1 MYRIFLVEDDET
13 IAKLVRRHLE
23 KWDYDVHVVQK
34 FDAVMS
40 EFASFDPQL
49 VLMDIG
55 LPFYNGYHWCTEI
68 RRVSKV
74 PVVFL
79 SSAADN
85 MNIVMAVSMGADD
98 FIAKPFD
105 LDVLTVKIQAIIR
118 RCYDFGANNS
128 VLEHNGAM
136 LNISDATITYDDKRL
151 ELTKNELKIL
161 QTLFDN
167 KERIVS
173 RSLLMEKLWE
183 SDAYVD
189 ENTLSVNVNRLRKK
203 LDSIGLESFIVTKK
217 GLGYRL
223 GWEVMAKIQN
233 KPHLT
238 NFIKQNYIWILMI
251 VTMSC
256 IHLLYMYLIGARKQ
270 DLVYAA
276 VLDAILLLITVLV
289 GFFRYSSKVK
299 ALSNAL
305 KRPVEEQ
312 AQLPEATDDVEI
324 LYHGL
329 LENQSIARS
338 ESESSAAIRQ
348 SQMRDYYSMWVHQIK
363 TPISAMKLL
372 LEAEREELGQL
383 ICDDEQSQCQTADRT
398 GGNIGAAGLNA
409 ALKQQAVLTELSDNM
424 DSLEDELF
432 RIEEYVSMALQYQRV
447 SSTENDFVLEKV
459 SVDGVIRDTIK
470 KYAKIMIRRHIGI
483 NYSGTGQKVYTDG
496 KWLAFMLEQIL
507 SNAIKY
513 TPHGVVTIETAEEKD
528 RFFITIKDTGIGIK
542 AEDLPRVFEKGYTGY
557 NGHADKKATGI
568 GLYLCRQMAD
578 KLGHTIRMESE
589 IGKGTKVWI
598 GFDLDYADVRD

>member
-118 RCYDFGANNS
+118 RCYDFGTNNS

-223 GWEVMAKIQN
+223 GLEVMAKIQN

-238 NFIKQNYIWILMI
+238 NFIKHNYIWILMI

-324 LYHGL
+324 LYHRL

-383 ICDDEQSQCQTADRT
+383 MCDDEQSQCHIGDMT
-398 GGNIGAAGLNA
+398 GGNISAAGLNA

-424 DSLEDELF
+424 DSFEDELF
-432 RIEEYVSMALQYQRV
+432 RIEEYVGMALQYQRV

-483 NYSGTGQKVYTDG
+483 NYSGTGQVVYTDG

-513 TPHGVVTIETAEEKD
+513 TPQGVVTIETAEEKD
-528 RFFITIKDTGIGIK
+528 RFFIIIKDTGIGIK

>member
-1 MYRIFLVEDDET
+1 
-13 IAKLVRRHLE
+13 
-23 KWDYDVHVVQK
+23 
-34 FDAVMS
+34 
-40 EFASFDPQL
+40 
-49 VLMDIG
+49 
-55 LPFYNGYHWCTEI
+55 
-68 RRVSKV
+68 
-74 PVVFL
+74 
-79 SSAADN
+79 
-85 MNIVMAVSMGADD
+85 
-98 FIAKPFD
+98 
-105 LDVLTVKIQAIIR
+105 
-118 RCYDFGANNS
+118 
-128 VLEHNGAM
+128 
-136 LNISDATITYDDKRL
+136 
-151 ELTKNELKIL
+151 
-161 QTLFDN
+161 
-167 KERIVS
+167 
-173 RSLLMEKLWE
+173 
-183 SDAYVD
+183 
-189 ENTLSVNVNRLRKK
+189 
-203 LDSIGLESFIVTKK
+203 
-217 GLGYRL
+217 
-223 GWEVMAKIQN
+223 
-233 KPHLT
+233 
-238 NFIKQNYIWILMI
+238 MI

-276 VLDAILLLITVLV
+276 VLDAILLLITALI

-324 LYHGL
+324 LYHRL

-348 SQMRDYYSMWVHQIK
+348 SRMRDYYSMWVHQIK

-372 LEAEREELGQL
+372 LEAEREELGLL
-383 ICDDEQSQCQTADRT
+383 ICDEE
-398 GGNIGAAGLNA
+398 
-409 ALKQQAVLTELSDNM
+409 QQASLKELSDNVA
-424 DSLEDELF
+424 SFEDELF

-483 NYSGTGQKVYTDG
+483 NYSGTGQEVYTDG

-513 TPHGVVTIETAEEKD
+513 TPQGVVTIETAEEKD

-598 GFDLDYADVRD
+598 GFDLDYADTRD

>member
-1 MYRIFLVEDDET
+1 
-13 IAKLVRRHLE
+13 
-23 KWDYDVHVVQK
+23 
-34 FDAVMS
+34 
-40 EFASFDPQL
+40 
-49 VLMDIG
+49 
-55 LPFYNGYHWCTEI
+55 
-68 RRVSKV
+68 
-74 PVVFL
+74 
-79 SSAADN
+79 
-85 MNIVMAVSMGADD
+85 
-98 FIAKPFD
+98 
-105 LDVLTVKIQAIIR
+105 
-118 RCYDFGANNS
+118 
-128 VLEHNGAM
+128 
-136 LNISDATITYDDKRL
+136 
-151 ELTKNELKIL
+151 
-161 QTLFDN
+161 
-167 KERIVS
+167 
-173 RSLLMEKLWE
+173 
-183 SDAYVD
+183 
-189 ENTLSVNVNRLRKK
+189 
-203 LDSIGLESFIVTKK
+203 
-217 GLGYRL
+217 
-223 GWEVMAKIQN
+223 MAKTQN

-305 KRPVEEQ
+305 KRPVGEQ
-312 AQLPEATDDVEI
+312 AQLPEATGDVEI
-324 LYHGL
+324 LYHRL

-383 ICDDEQSQCQTADRT
+383 ICDDEQSQY
-398 GGNIGAAGLNA
+398 L
-409 ALKQQAVLTELSDNM
+409 LSDNM
-424 DSLEDELF
+424 DSFEDELF

-483 NYSGTGQKVYTDG
+483 NYSGTGQEVYTDG

-513 TPHGVVTIETAEEKD
+513 TPQGFVTIETAEEKD

-598 GFDLDYADVRD
+598 GFDLDYADTRD

>member
-1 MYRIFLVEDDET
+1 
-13 IAKLVRRHLE
+13 
-23 KWDYDVHVVQK
+23 
-34 FDAVMS
+34 
-40 EFASFDPQL
+40 
-49 VLMDIG
+49 
-55 LPFYNGYHWCTEI
+55 
-68 RRVSKV
+68 
-74 PVVFL
+74 
-79 SSAADN
+79 
-85 MNIVMAVSMGADD
+85 
-98 FIAKPFD
+98 
-105 LDVLTVKIQAIIR
+105 
-118 RCYDFGANNS
+118 
-128 VLEHNGAM
+128 
-136 LNISDATITYDDKRL
+136 
-151 ELTKNELKIL
+151 
-161 QTLFDN
+161 
-167 KERIVS
+167 
-173 RSLLMEKLWE
+173 
-183 SDAYVD
+183 
-189 ENTLSVNVNRLRKK
+189 
-203 LDSIGLESFIVTKK
+203 
-217 GLGYRL
+217 
-223 GWEVMAKIQN
+223 
-233 KPHLT
+233 
-238 NFIKQNYIWILMI
+238 MI

-270 DLVYAA
+270 DVVYAA
-276 VLDAILLLITVLV
+276 VLDAMIIIITVLA
-289 GFFRYSSKVK
+289 GFLGYSSKVK

-305 KRPVEEQ
+305 ESPVEEQ
-312 AQLPEATDDVEI
+312 AQLPEAADDVEM
-324 LYHGL
+324 LYHRL

-383 ICDDEQSQCQTADRT
+383 ICDDEQSQC
-398 GGNIGAAGLNA
+398 L
-409 ALKQQAVLTELSDNM
+409 LSDNM
-424 DSLEDELF
+424 DSFEDELF

-470 KYAKIMIRRHIGI
+470 KYAKIMIRRHIGM
-483 NYSGTGQKVYTDG
+483 NYSGTVQEVYTDG
-496 KWLAFMLEQIL
+496 KWLAFILEQLL

-513 TPHGVVTIETAEEKD
+513 TPQGVVTIETAEEKD

-598 GFDLDYADVRD
+598 GFDLDYSDVRD

>member
-1 MYRIFLVEDDET
+1 
-13 IAKLVRRHLE
+13 
-23 KWDYDVHVVQK
+23 
-34 FDAVMS
+34 
-40 EFASFDPQL
+40 
-49 VLMDIG
+49 
-55 LPFYNGYHWCTEI
+55 
-68 RRVSKV
+68 
-74 PVVFL
+74 
-79 SSAADN
+79 
-85 MNIVMAVSMGADD
+85 
-98 FIAKPFD
+98 
-105 LDVLTVKIQAIIR
+105 
-118 RCYDFGANNS
+118 
-128 VLEHNGAM
+128 
-136 LNISDATITYDDKRL
+136 
-151 ELTKNELKIL
+151 
-161 QTLFDN
+161 
-167 KERIVS
+167 
-173 RSLLMEKLWE
+173 
-183 SDAYVD
+183 
-189 ENTLSVNVNRLRKK
+189 
-203 LDSIGLESFIVTKK
+203 
-217 GLGYRL
+217 
-223 GWEVMAKIQN
+223 MAKTQN
-233 KPHLT
+233 KPYLT

-270 DLVYAA
+270 DVVYAA

-324 LYHGL
+324 LYHRL

-372 LEAEREELGQL
+372 LEAEREELGLL
-383 ICDDEQSQCQTADRT
+383 ICDEE
-398 GGNIGAAGLNA
+398 
-409 ALKQQAVLTELSDNM
+409 QQASLKELSDNVA
-424 DSLEDELF
+424 SFEDELF
-432 RIEEYVSMALQYQRV
+432 RIEEYVGMALQYQRV

-483 NYSGTGQKVYTDG
+483 NYSGTGQEVYTDG

-513 TPHGVVTIETAEEKD
+513 TPRGFVTIETAEEKD

-598 GFDLDYADVRD
+598 GFDLDYADTRD

>member
-1 MYRIFLVEDDET
+1 
-13 IAKLVRRHLE
+13 
-23 KWDYDVHVVQK
+23 
-34 FDAVMS
+34 
-40 EFASFDPQL
+40 
-49 VLMDIG
+49 
-55 LPFYNGYHWCTEI
+55 
-68 RRVSKV
+68 
-74 PVVFL
+74 
-79 SSAADN
+79 
-85 MNIVMAVSMGADD
+85 
-98 FIAKPFD
+98 
-105 LDVLTVKIQAIIR
+105 
-118 RCYDFGANNS
+118 
-128 VLEHNGAM
+128 
-136 LNISDATITYDDKRL
+136 
-151 ELTKNELKIL
+151 
-161 QTLFDN
+161 
-167 KERIVS
+167 
-173 RSLLMEKLWE
+173 
-183 SDAYVD
+183 
-189 ENTLSVNVNRLRKK
+189 
-203 LDSIGLESFIVTKK
+203 
-217 GLGYRL
+217 
-223 GWEVMAKIQN
+223 
-233 KPHLT
+233 
-238 NFIKQNYIWILMI
+238 MI

-270 DLVYAA
+270 DVVYAA

-312 AQLPEATDDVEI
+312 AQLPEATDDVEM
-324 LYHGL
+324 LYQRL

-372 LEAEREELGQL
+372 LEVEREELGQL
-383 ICDDEQSQCQTADRT
+383 MCDDEQSQY
-398 GGNIGAAGLNA
+398 L
-409 ALKQQAVLTELSDNM
+409 LSDNM
-424 DSLEDELF
+424 DSFEDELF

-483 NYSGTGQKVYTDG
+483 NYSGTGQVVYTDG

-513 TPHGVVTIETAEEKD
+513 TPQGFVTIETAEEKD

-598 GFDLDYADVRD
+598 GFDLDYADTRD

>member
-1 MYRIFLVEDDET
+1 
-13 IAKLVRRHLE
+13 
-23 KWDYDVHVVQK
+23 
-34 FDAVMS
+34 
-40 EFASFDPQL
+40 
-49 VLMDIG
+49 
-55 LPFYNGYHWCTEI
+55 
-68 RRVSKV
+68 
-74 PVVFL
+74 
-79 SSAADN
+79 
-85 MNIVMAVSMGADD
+85 
-98 FIAKPFD
+98 
-105 LDVLTVKIQAIIR
+105 
-118 RCYDFGANNS
+118 
-128 VLEHNGAM
+128 
-136 LNISDATITYDDKRL
+136 
-151 ELTKNELKIL
+151 
-161 QTLFDN
+161 
-167 KERIVS
+167 
-173 RSLLMEKLWE
+173 
-183 SDAYVD
+183 
-189 ENTLSVNVNRLRKK
+189 
-203 LDSIGLESFIVTKK
+203 
-217 GLGYRL
+217 
-223 GWEVMAKIQN
+223 
-233 KPHLT
+233 
-238 NFIKQNYIWILMI
+238 MI

-324 LYHGL
+324 LYHRL

-372 LEAEREELGQL
+372 LEAEREDLGQL
-383 ICDDEQSQCQTADRT
+383 ICDDEQSQC
-398 GGNIGAAGLNA
+398 L
-409 ALKQQAVLTELSDNM
+409 LSDNM
-424 DSLEDELF
+424 DSFEDELF

-470 KYAKIMIRRHIGI
+470 KYAKIMIRRHIGM
-483 NYSGTGQKVYTDG
+483 NYSGTVQEVYTDG
-496 KWLAFMLEQIL
+496 KWLAFILEQLL

-513 TPHGVVTIETAEEKD
+513 TPQGGVTIETAEEKD
-528 RFFITIKDTGIGIK
+528 RFFVTIKDTGIGIK

>member
-1 MYRIFLVEDDET
+1 
-13 IAKLVRRHLE
+13 
-23 KWDYDVHVVQK
+23 
-34 FDAVMS
+34 
-40 EFASFDPQL
+40 
-49 VLMDIG
+49 
-55 LPFYNGYHWCTEI
+55 
-68 RRVSKV
+68 
-74 PVVFL
+74 
-79 SSAADN
+79 
-85 MNIVMAVSMGADD
+85 
-98 FIAKPFD
+98 
-105 LDVLTVKIQAIIR
+105 
-118 RCYDFGANNS
+118 
-128 VLEHNGAM
+128 
-136 LNISDATITYDDKRL
+136 
-151 ELTKNELKIL
+151 
-161 QTLFDN
+161 
-167 KERIVS
+167 
-173 RSLLMEKLWE
+173 
-183 SDAYVD
+183 
-189 ENTLSVNVNRLRKK
+189 
-203 LDSIGLESFIVTKK
+203 
-217 GLGYRL
+217 
-223 GWEVMAKIQN
+223 MAKIQN

-270 DLVYAA
+270 DVVYAA
-276 VLDAILLLITVLV
+276 VLDAMIIIITVLA
-289 GFFRYSSKVK
+289 GFLGYSSKVK

-305 KRPVEEQ
+305 ERPVEEQ

-324 LYHGL
+324 LYHRL

-383 ICDDEQSQCQTADRT
+383 ICDDEQSQC
-398 GGNIGAAGLNA
+398 L
-409 ALKQQAVLTELSDNM
+409 LSDNM
-424 DSLEDELF
+424 DSFEDELF

-470 KYAKIMIRRHIGI
+470 KYAKIMIRRHIGM
-483 NYSGTGQKVYTDG
+483 NYSGTVQEVYTDG
-496 KWLAFMLEQIL
+496 KWLAFILEQLL

-513 TPHGVVTIETAEEKD
+513 TPQGFVKIETAKKAKL
-528 RFFITIKDTGIGIK
+528 FFITIKDTGIGIK

-578 KLGHTIRMESE
+578 KLGHTIRIESE

-598 GFDLDYADVRD
+598 GFDLDYADTRD

>member
-1 MYRIFLVEDDET
+1 
-13 IAKLVRRHLE
+13 
-23 KWDYDVHVVQK
+23 
-34 FDAVMS
+34 
-40 EFASFDPQL
+40 
-49 VLMDIG
+49 
-55 LPFYNGYHWCTEI
+55 
-68 RRVSKV
+68 
-74 PVVFL
+74 
-79 SSAADN
+79 
-85 MNIVMAVSMGADD
+85 
-98 FIAKPFD
+98 
-105 LDVLTVKIQAIIR
+105 
-118 RCYDFGANNS
+118 
-128 VLEHNGAM
+128 
-136 LNISDATITYDDKRL
+136 
-151 ELTKNELKIL
+151 
-161 QTLFDN
+161 
-167 KERIVS
+167 
-173 RSLLMEKLWE
+173 
-183 SDAYVD
+183 
-189 ENTLSVNVNRLRKK
+189 
-203 LDSIGLESFIVTKK
+203 
-217 GLGYRL
+217 
-223 GWEVMAKIQN
+223 MAKTQN

-270 DLVYAA
+270 DVVYAA

-305 KRPVEEQ
+305 ERPVEEQ
-312 AQLPEATDDVEI
+312 AQLPEATDDVEM
-324 LYHGL
+324 LYHRL
-329 LENQSIARS
+329 LENQSIARN

-372 LEAEREELGQL
+372 LEAEREDLGQL
-383 ICDDEQSQCQTADRT
+383 ICDDEQSQC
-398 GGNIGAAGLNA
+398 L
-409 ALKQQAVLTELSDNM
+409 LSDNM
-424 DSLEDELF
+424 DSFEDELF

-470 KYAKIMIRRHIGI
+470 KYAKIMIRRHIGM
-483 NYSGTGQKVYTDG
+483 NYSGTVQEVYTDG
-496 KWLAFMLEQIL
+496 KWLAFILEQLL

-513 TPHGVVTIETAEEKD
+513 TPQGFVKIETAEEKD

-598 GFDLDYADVRD
+598 GFDLDYADTRD

>member
-1 MYRIFLVEDDET
+1 
-13 IAKLVRRHLE
+13 
-23 KWDYDVHVVQK
+23 
-34 FDAVMS
+34 
-40 EFASFDPQL
+40 
-49 VLMDIG
+49 
-55 LPFYNGYHWCTEI
+55 
-68 RRVSKV
+68 
-74 PVVFL
+74 
-79 SSAADN
+79 
-85 MNIVMAVSMGADD
+85 
-98 FIAKPFD
+98 
-105 LDVLTVKIQAIIR
+105 
-118 RCYDFGANNS
+118 
-128 VLEHNGAM
+128 
-136 LNISDATITYDDKRL
+136 
-151 ELTKNELKIL
+151 
-161 QTLFDN
+161 
-167 KERIVS
+167 
-173 RSLLMEKLWE
+173 
-183 SDAYVD
+183 
-189 ENTLSVNVNRLRKK
+189 
-203 LDSIGLESFIVTKK
+203 
-217 GLGYRL
+217 
-223 GWEVMAKIQN
+223 
-233 KPHLT
+233 
-238 NFIKQNYIWILMI
+238 MI

-270 DLVYAA
+270 DMVYAA

-324 LYHGL
+324 LYHRL

-338 ESESSAAIRQ
+338 ESESSAAVRQ

-383 ICDDEQSQCQTADRT
+383 ICDDEQSQY
-398 GGNIGAAGLNA
+398 L
-409 ALKQQAVLTELSDNM
+409 LSDNM
-424 DSLEDELF
+424 DSFEDELF

-483 NYSGTGQKVYTDG
+483 NYSGTGQAVYTDE

-513 TPHGVVTIETAEEKD
+513 TPQGFVTIETAEEKD
-528 RFFITIKDTGIGIK
+528 WFFITVKDTGIGIK

-589 IGKGTKVWI
+589 LGKGTKVWI
-598 GFDLDYADVRD
+598 GFDLDYADTRD

>member
-1 MYRIFLVEDDET
+1 
-13 IAKLVRRHLE
+13 
-23 KWDYDVHVVQK
+23 
-34 FDAVMS
+34 
-40 EFASFDPQL
+40 
-49 VLMDIG
+49 
-55 LPFYNGYHWCTEI
+55 
-68 RRVSKV
+68 
-74 PVVFL
+74 
-79 SSAADN
+79 
-85 MNIVMAVSMGADD
+85 
-98 FIAKPFD
+98 
-105 LDVLTVKIQAIIR
+105 
-118 RCYDFGANNS
+118 
-128 VLEHNGAM
+128 
-136 LNISDATITYDDKRL
+136 
-151 ELTKNELKIL
+151 
-161 QTLFDN
+161 
-167 KERIVS
+167 
-173 RSLLMEKLWE
+173 
-183 SDAYVD
+183 
-189 ENTLSVNVNRLRKK
+189 
-203 LDSIGLESFIVTKK
+203 
-217 GLGYRL
+217 
-223 GWEVMAKIQN
+223 MAKTQN

-256 IHLLYMYLIGARKQ
+256 IHLLYMYLIGVRKQ
-270 DLVYAA
+270 DVVYAA

-372 LEAEREELGQL
+372 LEVEREELGQL
-383 ICDDEQSQCQTADRT
+383 ICDDEQSQY
-398 GGNIGAAGLNA
+398 L
-409 ALKQQAVLTELSDNM
+409 LSDNM
-424 DSLEDELF
+424 DSFEDELF

-483 NYSGTGQKVYTDG
+483 NYSGTRQEVYTDG

-513 TPHGVVTIETAEEKD
+513 TPQGFVTIETAEEKD

-598 GFDLDYADVRD
+598 GFDLDYADTRD

>member
-1 MYRIFLVEDDET
+1 
-13 IAKLVRRHLE
+13 
-23 KWDYDVHVVQK
+23 
-34 FDAVMS
+34 
-40 EFASFDPQL
+40 
-49 VLMDIG
+49 
-55 LPFYNGYHWCTEI
+55 
-68 RRVSKV
+68 
-74 PVVFL
+74 
-79 SSAADN
+79 
-85 MNIVMAVSMGADD
+85 
-98 FIAKPFD
+98 
-105 LDVLTVKIQAIIR
+105 
-118 RCYDFGANNS
+118 
-128 VLEHNGAM
+128 
-136 LNISDATITYDDKRL
+136 
-151 ELTKNELKIL
+151 
-161 QTLFDN
+161 
-167 KERIVS
+167 
-173 RSLLMEKLWE
+173 
-183 SDAYVD
+183 
-189 ENTLSVNVNRLRKK
+189 
-203 LDSIGLESFIVTKK
+203 
-217 GLGYRL
+217 
-223 GWEVMAKIQN
+223 
-233 KPHLT
+233 
-238 NFIKQNYIWILMI
+238 MI

-270 DLVYAA
+270 DVVYAA

-312 AQLPEATDDVEI
+312 AKLPEATDDVEM
-324 LYHGL
+324 LYHRL

-383 ICDDEQSQCQTADRT
+383 ICDDEQSQY
-398 GGNIGAAGLNA
+398 L
-409 ALKQQAVLTELSDNM
+409 LSDNM
-424 DSLEDELF
+424 DSFEDELF

-447 SSTENDFVLEKV
+447 SNTENDFVLEKV

-483 NYSGTGQKVYTDG
+483 NYSGTGQEVYTDG

-513 TPHGVVTIETAEEKD
+513 TPQGVVTIETAEEKD
-528 RFFITIKDTGIGIK
+528 RFFVTIKDTGIGIK

-598 GFDLDYADVRD
+598 GFDLDYSDVRD

>member
-1 MYRIFLVEDDET
+1 
-13 IAKLVRRHLE
+13 
-23 KWDYDVHVVQK
+23 
-34 FDAVMS
+34 
-40 EFASFDPQL
+40 
-49 VLMDIG
+49 
-55 LPFYNGYHWCTEI
+55 
-68 RRVSKV
+68 
-74 PVVFL
+74 
-79 SSAADN
+79 
-85 MNIVMAVSMGADD
+85 
-98 FIAKPFD
+98 
-105 LDVLTVKIQAIIR
+105 
-118 RCYDFGANNS
+118 
-128 VLEHNGAM
+128 
-136 LNISDATITYDDKRL
+136 
-151 ELTKNELKIL
+151 
-161 QTLFDN
+161 
-167 KERIVS
+167 
-173 RSLLMEKLWE
+173 
-183 SDAYVD
+183 
-189 ENTLSVNVNRLRKK
+189 
-203 LDSIGLESFIVTKK
+203 
-217 GLGYRL
+217 
-223 GWEVMAKIQN
+223 MAKTQN

-270 DLVYAA
+270 DVVYAA
-276 VLDAILLLITVLV
+276 ALDAILLLITVLV

-324 LYHGL
+324 LYQRL

-372 LEAEREELGQL
+372 LEVEREELGQL
-383 ICDDEQSQCQTADRT
+383 ICDDEQSQY
-398 GGNIGAAGLNA
+398 L
-409 ALKQQAVLTELSDNM
+409 LSDNM
-424 DSLEDELF
+424 DSFEDELF

-470 KYAKIMIRRHIGI
+470 KYAKIMIRKHIGI
-483 NYSGTGQKVYTDG
+483 NYSGTGQEVYTDG

-513 TPHGVVTIETAEEKD
+513 TPQGFVTIETAEEKD

-598 GFDLDYADVRD
+598 GFDLDYADTRD

>member
-1 MYRIFLVEDDET
+1 
-13 IAKLVRRHLE
+13 
-23 KWDYDVHVVQK
+23 
-34 FDAVMS
+34 
-40 EFASFDPQL
+40 
-49 VLMDIG
+49 
-55 LPFYNGYHWCTEI
+55 
-68 RRVSKV
+68 
-74 PVVFL
+74 
-79 SSAADN
+79 
-85 MNIVMAVSMGADD
+85 
-98 FIAKPFD
+98 
-105 LDVLTVKIQAIIR
+105 
-118 RCYDFGANNS
+118 
-128 VLEHNGAM
+128 
-136 LNISDATITYDDKRL
+136 
-151 ELTKNELKIL
+151 
-161 QTLFDN
+161 
-167 KERIVS
+167 
-173 RSLLMEKLWE
+173 
-183 SDAYVD
+183 
-189 ENTLSVNVNRLRKK
+189 
-203 LDSIGLESFIVTKK
+203 
-217 GLGYRL
+217 
-223 GWEVMAKIQN
+223 
-233 KPHLT
+233 
-238 NFIKQNYIWILMI
+238 MI
-251 VTMSC
+251 VTMLC

-270 DLVYAA
+270 DVVYAA

-289 GFFRYSSKVK
+289 GFFRYRSKVK

-324 LYHGL
+324 LYHRL

-338 ESESSAAIRQ
+338 ESESSAAVRQ

-383 ICDDEQSQCQTADRT
+383 MCDEEP
-398 GGNIGAAGLNA
+398 
-409 ALKQQAVLTELSDNM
+409 QATLTELSDNL
-424 DSLEDELF
+424 DSFEDELF

-483 NYSGTGQKVYTDG
+483 NYSGTGQEVYTDV

-513 TPHGVVTIETAEEKD
+513 TPQGFVTIETAEEKD

-598 GFDLDYADVRD
+598 GFDLDYADTRD

>member
-1 MYRIFLVEDDET
+1 
-13 IAKLVRRHLE
+13 
-23 KWDYDVHVVQK
+23 
-34 FDAVMS
+34 
-40 EFASFDPQL
+40 
-49 VLMDIG
+49 
-55 LPFYNGYHWCTEI
+55 
-68 RRVSKV
+68 
-74 PVVFL
+74 
-79 SSAADN
+79 
-85 MNIVMAVSMGADD
+85 
-98 FIAKPFD
+98 
-105 LDVLTVKIQAIIR
+105 
-118 RCYDFGANNS
+118 
-128 VLEHNGAM
+128 
-136 LNISDATITYDDKRL
+136 
-151 ELTKNELKIL
+151 
-161 QTLFDN
+161 
-167 KERIVS
+167 
-173 RSLLMEKLWE
+173 
-183 SDAYVD
+183 
-189 ENTLSVNVNRLRKK
+189 
-203 LDSIGLESFIVTKK
+203 
-217 GLGYRL
+217 
-223 GWEVMAKIQN
+223 MAKIQN

-270 DLVYAA
+270 DVVYAA

-305 KRPVEEQ
+305 ERPVEEQ
-312 AQLPEATDDVEI
+312 AQLPEATDDVEM
-324 LYHGL
+324 LYHRL
-329 LENQSIARS
+329 LENQSIARN

-383 ICDDEQSQCQTADRT
+383 MCDDEQSQC
-398 GGNIGAAGLNA
+398 L
-409 ALKQQAVLTELSDNM
+409 LSDNM
-424 DSLEDELF
+424 DSFEDELF

-470 KYAKIMIRRHIGI
+470 KYAKVMIRRHIGM
-483 NYSGTGQKVYTDG
+483 NYSGTVQEVYTDG

-513 TPHGVVTIETAEEKD
+513 TPQGVVTIETAEEKD

-598 GFDLDYADVRD
+598 GVDLDYADTRD

>member
-1 MYRIFLVEDDET
+1 
-13 IAKLVRRHLE
+13 
-23 KWDYDVHVVQK
+23 
-34 FDAVMS
+34 
-40 EFASFDPQL
+40 
-49 VLMDIG
+49 
-55 LPFYNGYHWCTEI
+55 
-68 RRVSKV
+68 
-74 PVVFL
+74 
-79 SSAADN
+79 
-85 MNIVMAVSMGADD
+85 
-98 FIAKPFD
+98 
-105 LDVLTVKIQAIIR
+105 
-118 RCYDFGANNS
+118 
-128 VLEHNGAM
+128 
-136 LNISDATITYDDKRL
+136 
-151 ELTKNELKIL
+151 
-161 QTLFDN
+161 
-167 KERIVS
+167 
-173 RSLLMEKLWE
+173 
-183 SDAYVD
+183 
-189 ENTLSVNVNRLRKK
+189 
-203 LDSIGLESFIVTKK
+203 
-217 GLGYRL
+217 
-223 GWEVMAKIQN
+223 MAKIQN

-305 KRPVEEQ
+305 KRPLEEQ

-324 LYHGL
+324 LYHRL

-383 ICDDEQSQCQTADRT
+383 ICDDEQSPVPYRRYDRWEYRCCR
-398 GGNIGAAGLNA
+398 INA

-424 DSLEDELF
+424 DSFEDELF

-483 NYSGTGQKVYTDG
+483 NYSGTGQEVYTDG

>member
-1 MYRIFLVEDDET
+1 
-13 IAKLVRRHLE
+13 
-23 KWDYDVHVVQK
+23 
-34 FDAVMS
+34 
-40 EFASFDPQL
+40 
-49 VLMDIG
+49 
-55 LPFYNGYHWCTEI
+55 
-68 RRVSKV
+68 
-74 PVVFL
+74 
-79 SSAADN
+79 
-85 MNIVMAVSMGADD
+85 
-98 FIAKPFD
+98 
-105 LDVLTVKIQAIIR
+105 
-118 RCYDFGANNS
+118 
-128 VLEHNGAM
+128 
-136 LNISDATITYDDKRL
+136 
-151 ELTKNELKIL
+151 
-161 QTLFDN
+161 
-167 KERIVS
+167 
-173 RSLLMEKLWE
+173 
-183 SDAYVD
+183 
-189 ENTLSVNVNRLRKK
+189 
-203 LDSIGLESFIVTKK
+203 
-217 GLGYRL
+217 
-223 GWEVMAKIQN
+223 
-233 KPHLT
+233 
-238 NFIKQNYIWILMI
+238 MI

-270 DLVYAA
+270 DVVYAA

-305 KRPVEEQ
+305 ERPVEEQ

-324 LYHGL
+324 LYQRL

-372 LEAEREELGQL
+372 LEAEREELGLL
-383 ICDDEQSQCQTADRT
+383 ICDEE
-398 GGNIGAAGLNA
+398 
-409 ALKQQAVLTELSDNM
+409 QQASLKELSDNVA
-424 DSLEDELF
+424 SFEDELF
-432 RIEEYVSMALQYQRV
+432 RIEEYVGMALQYQRV

-459 SVDGVIRDTIK
+459 NVDGVIRDTIK

-483 NYSGTGQKVYTDG
+483 NYSGTGQEVYTDG

-513 TPHGVVTIETAEEKD
+513 TPQGFVTIETAEEKD

-598 GFDLDYADVRD
+598 GFDMDYADVRD

>member
-1 MYRIFLVEDDET
+1 
-13 IAKLVRRHLE
+13 
-23 KWDYDVHVVQK
+23 
-34 FDAVMS
+34 
-40 EFASFDPQL
+40 
-49 VLMDIG
+49 
-55 LPFYNGYHWCTEI
+55 
-68 RRVSKV
+68 
-74 PVVFL
+74 
-79 SSAADN
+79 
-85 MNIVMAVSMGADD
+85 
-98 FIAKPFD
+98 
-105 LDVLTVKIQAIIR
+105 
-118 RCYDFGANNS
+118 
-128 VLEHNGAM
+128 
-136 LNISDATITYDDKRL
+136 
-151 ELTKNELKIL
+151 
-161 QTLFDN
+161 
-167 KERIVS
+167 
-173 RSLLMEKLWE
+173 
-183 SDAYVD
+183 
-189 ENTLSVNVNRLRKK
+189 
-203 LDSIGLESFIVTKK
+203 
-217 GLGYRL
+217 
-223 GWEVMAKIQN
+223 MAKTQN
-233 KPHLT
+233 QPHLT

-270 DLVYAA
+270 DVMYAA
-276 VLDAILLLITVLV
+276 VLDAMIIIITVLA
-289 GFFRYSSKVK
+289 GFLGYSSKVK

-305 KRPVEEQ
+305 ERPVEEQ
-312 AQLPEATDDVEI
+312 AQLPEAADDVEM
-324 LYHGL
+324 LYHRL

-383 ICDDEQSQCQTADRT
+383 MCDDEQSQC
-398 GGNIGAAGLNA
+398 L
-409 ALKQQAVLTELSDNM
+409 LSDNM
-424 DSLEDELF
+424 NSFEDELF

-470 KYAKIMIRRHIGI
+470 KYAKIMIRRHIGM
-483 NYSGTGQKVYTDG
+483 NYSGTVQEVYTDG
-496 KWLAFMLEQIL
+496 KWLAFILEQLL

-513 TPHGVVTIETAEEKD
+513 TPQGFVKIETDKKAN

-578 KLGHTIRMESE
+578 KLGHTIRVESE

-598 GFDLDYADVRD
+598 GFDLDYADTRD

>member
-40 EFASFDPQL
+40 EFAAFDPQL

-128 VLEHNGAM
+128 VLEHNGVM

-223 GWEVMAKIQN
+223 GGEVMAKTQN

-270 DLVYAA
+270 DVVYAA
-276 VLDAILLLITVLV
+276 VLDAMIIIITVLA
-289 GFFRYSSKVK
+289 GFLGYSSKVK

-305 KRPVEEQ
+305 ERPVEEQ

-324 LYHGL
+324 LYHRL
-329 LENQSIARS
+329 LENQSIARN

-383 ICDDEQSQCQTADRT
+383 ICDDEQSQC
-398 GGNIGAAGLNA
+398 L
-409 ALKQQAVLTELSDNM
+409 LSDNM
-424 DSLEDELF
+424 DSFEDELF

-470 KYAKIMIRRHIGI
+470 KYAKIMIRRHIGM
-483 NYSGTGQKVYTDG
+483 NYSGTVQEVYTDG
-496 KWLAFMLEQIL
+496 KWLAFILEQLL

-513 TPHGVVTIETAEEKD
+513 TPQGFVKIETAKKAN

-578 KLGHTIRMESE
+578 KLGHTIRIESE

-598 GFDLDYADVRD
+598 GFDLDYADTRD

>member
-1 MYRIFLVEDDET
+1 
-13 IAKLVRRHLE
+13 
-23 KWDYDVHVVQK
+23 
-34 FDAVMS
+34 
-40 EFASFDPQL
+40 
-49 VLMDIG
+49 
-55 LPFYNGYHWCTEI
+55 
-68 RRVSKV
+68 
-74 PVVFL
+74 
-79 SSAADN
+79 
-85 MNIVMAVSMGADD
+85 
-98 FIAKPFD
+98 
-105 LDVLTVKIQAIIR
+105 
-118 RCYDFGANNS
+118 
-128 VLEHNGAM
+128 
-136 LNISDATITYDDKRL
+136 
-151 ELTKNELKIL
+151 
-161 QTLFDN
+161 
-167 KERIVS
+167 
-173 RSLLMEKLWE
+173 
-183 SDAYVD
+183 
-189 ENTLSVNVNRLRKK
+189 
-203 LDSIGLESFIVTKK
+203 
-217 GLGYRL
+217 
-223 GWEVMAKIQN
+223 
-233 KPHLT
+233 
-238 NFIKQNYIWILMI
+238 MI

-270 DLVYAA
+270 DVVYAA
-276 VLDAILLLITVLV
+276 VLDAILLLIIVLV

-305 KRPVEEQ
+305 ERPVEEQ
-312 AQLPEATDDVEI
+312 AQLPEATDDVEM
-324 LYHGL
+324 LYHRL

-383 ICDDEQSQCQTADRT
+383 ICDDEQSQY
-398 GGNIGAAGLNA
+398 L
-409 ALKQQAVLTELSDNM
+409 LSDNM
-424 DSLEDELF
+424 DSFEDELF

-483 NYSGTGQKVYTDG
+483 NYSGTGQEVYTDG
-496 KWLAFMLEQIL
+496 KWLAFILEQIL

-513 TPHGVVTIETAEEKD
+513 TPQGFVTIETAEEKD

-598 GFDLDYADVRD
+598 GFDLDYADTRD

>member
-1 MYRIFLVEDDET
+1 
-13 IAKLVRRHLE
+13 
-23 KWDYDVHVVQK
+23 
-34 FDAVMS
+34 
-40 EFASFDPQL
+40 
-49 VLMDIG
+49 
-55 LPFYNGYHWCTEI
+55 
-68 RRVSKV
+68 
-74 PVVFL
+74 
-79 SSAADN
+79 
-85 MNIVMAVSMGADD
+85 
-98 FIAKPFD
+98 
-105 LDVLTVKIQAIIR
+105 
-118 RCYDFGANNS
+118 
-128 VLEHNGAM
+128 
-136 LNISDATITYDDKRL
+136 
-151 ELTKNELKIL
+151 
-161 QTLFDN
+161 
-167 KERIVS
+167 
-173 RSLLMEKLWE
+173 
-183 SDAYVD
+183 
-189 ENTLSVNVNRLRKK
+189 
-203 LDSIGLESFIVTKK
+203 
-217 GLGYRL
+217 
-223 GWEVMAKIQN
+223 
-233 KPHLT
+233 
-238 NFIKQNYIWILMI
+238 MI

-270 DLVYAA
+270 DLMYAA
-276 VLDAILLLITVLV
+276 VLDVILLLITVLV

-324 LYHGL
+324 LYHRL

-383 ICDDEQSQCQTADRT
+383 ICDDEQSQCHIGDMT
-398 GGNIGAAGLNA
+398 GGEYRCCRIKCCFETTGCTYRA
-409 ALKQQAVLTELSDNM
+409 LSDNM
-424 DSLEDELF
+424 DSFEDELF
-432 RIEEYVSMALQYQRV
+432 RIEEYVSIALQYQRV

-483 NYSGTGQKVYTDG
+483 NYSGTGQEVYTDG

-513 TPHGVVTIETAEEKD
+513 TPQGFVTIETAEGKD

-598 GFDLDYADVRD
+598 GFELDYADVRD

>member
-1 MYRIFLVEDDET
+1 
-13 IAKLVRRHLE
+13 
-23 KWDYDVHVVQK
+23 
-34 FDAVMS
+34 
-40 EFASFDPQL
+40 
-49 VLMDIG
+49 
-55 LPFYNGYHWCTEI
+55 
-68 RRVSKV
+68 
-74 PVVFL
+74 
-79 SSAADN
+79 
-85 MNIVMAVSMGADD
+85 
-98 FIAKPFD
+98 
-105 LDVLTVKIQAIIR
+105 
-118 RCYDFGANNS
+118 
-128 VLEHNGAM
+128 
-136 LNISDATITYDDKRL
+136 
-151 ELTKNELKIL
+151 
-161 QTLFDN
+161 
-167 KERIVS
+167 
-173 RSLLMEKLWE
+173 
-183 SDAYVD
+183 
-189 ENTLSVNVNRLRKK
+189 
-203 LDSIGLESFIVTKK
+203 
-217 GLGYRL
+217 
-223 GWEVMAKIQN
+223 
-233 KPHLT
+233 
-238 NFIKQNYIWILMI
+238 
-251 VTMSC
+251 
-256 IHLLYMYLIGARKQ
+256 MYLIGARKQ

-305 KRPVEEQ
+305 NRPVEEQ

-324 LYHGL
+324 LYHRL

-338 ESESSAAIRQ
+338 ESESGAAIRQ

-372 LEAEREELGQL
+372 LEAEREELGQF
-383 ICDDEQSQCQTADRT
+383 ICDDEQSQCHIGDMT

-424 DSLEDELF
+424 DSFEDELF
-432 RIEEYVSMALQYQRV
+432 RLEEYVSMALQYQRV

-483 NYSGTGQKVYTDG
+483 NYSGTGQEVYTDG

-513 TPHGVVTIETAEEKD
+513 TPQG
-528 RFFITIKDTGIGIK
+528 FITIKDTGIGIK

-598 GFDLDYADVRD
+598 GFDLDYADTRD

>member
-1 MYRIFLVEDDET
+1 
-13 IAKLVRRHLE
+13 
-23 KWDYDVHVVQK
+23 
-34 FDAVMS
+34 
-40 EFASFDPQL
+40 
-49 VLMDIG
+49 
-55 LPFYNGYHWCTEI
+55 
-68 RRVSKV
+68 
-74 PVVFL
+74 
-79 SSAADN
+79 
-85 MNIVMAVSMGADD
+85 
-98 FIAKPFD
+98 
-105 LDVLTVKIQAIIR
+105 
-118 RCYDFGANNS
+118 
-128 VLEHNGAM
+128 
-136 LNISDATITYDDKRL
+136 
-151 ELTKNELKIL
+151 
-161 QTLFDN
+161 
-167 KERIVS
+167 
-173 RSLLMEKLWE
+173 
-183 SDAYVD
+183 
-189 ENTLSVNVNRLRKK
+189 
-203 LDSIGLESFIVTKK
+203 
-217 GLGYRL
+217 
-223 GWEVMAKIQN
+223 MAKIQN

-312 AQLPEATDDVEI
+312 AQLPEATDDVEM

-372 LEAEREELGQL
+372 LEAEREELGQF
-383 ICDDEQSQCQTADRT
+383 ICDDEQSQCHIGDMT
-398 GGNIGAAGLNA
+398 GGNIGAA
-409 ALKQQAVLTELSDNM
+409 LKQQAALTELSDNVA
-424 DSLEDELF
+424 SFEDELF

-447 SSTENDFVLEKV
+447 SSTENDSVLEKV

-483 NYSGTGQKVYTDG
+483 NYSGTGQEVYTDV

-513 TPHGVVTIETAEEKD
+513 TPQGFVTIETAEEKD

-598 GFDLDYADVRD
+598 GFDLDYADTRD

>member
-1 MYRIFLVEDDET
+1 
-13 IAKLVRRHLE
+13 
-23 KWDYDVHVVQK
+23 
-34 FDAVMS
+34 
-40 EFASFDPQL
+40 
-49 VLMDIG
+49 
-55 LPFYNGYHWCTEI
+55 
-68 RRVSKV
+68 
-74 PVVFL
+74 
-79 SSAADN
+79 
-85 MNIVMAVSMGADD
+85 
-98 FIAKPFD
+98 
-105 LDVLTVKIQAIIR
+105 
-118 RCYDFGANNS
+118 
-128 VLEHNGAM
+128 
-136 LNISDATITYDDKRL
+136 
-151 ELTKNELKIL
+151 
-161 QTLFDN
+161 
-167 KERIVS
+167 
-173 RSLLMEKLWE
+173 
-183 SDAYVD
+183 
-189 ENTLSVNVNRLRKK
+189 
-203 LDSIGLESFIVTKK
+203 
-217 GLGYRL
+217 
-223 GWEVMAKIQN
+223 
-233 KPHLT
+233 
-238 NFIKQNYIWILMI
+238 MI

-312 AQLPEATDDVEI
+312 AKLPEATDDVEM
-324 LYHGL
+324 LYHRL

-383 ICDDEQSQCQTADRT
+383 ICDDEQSQY
-398 GGNIGAAGLNA
+398 L
-409 ALKQQAVLTELSDNM
+409 LSDNM
-424 DSLEDELF
+424 DSFEDELF

-483 NYSGTGQKVYTDG
+483 NYSGTGQEVYTDG

-513 TPHGVVTIETAEEKD
+513 TPQGVVTIETAEEKD
-528 RFFITIKDTGIGIK
+528 WFFITIKDTGIGIK

-598 GFDLDYADVRD
+598 GFDLDYADTRD

>member
-1 MYRIFLVEDDET
+1 
-13 IAKLVRRHLE
+13 
-23 KWDYDVHVVQK
+23 
-34 FDAVMS
+34 
-40 EFASFDPQL
+40 
-49 VLMDIG
+49 
-55 LPFYNGYHWCTEI
+55 
-68 RRVSKV
+68 
-74 PVVFL
+74 
-79 SSAADN
+79 
-85 MNIVMAVSMGADD
+85 
-98 FIAKPFD
+98 
-105 LDVLTVKIQAIIR
+105 
-118 RCYDFGANNS
+118 
-128 VLEHNGAM
+128 
-136 LNISDATITYDDKRL
+136 
-151 ELTKNELKIL
+151 
-161 QTLFDN
+161 
-167 KERIVS
+167 
-173 RSLLMEKLWE
+173 
-183 SDAYVD
+183 
-189 ENTLSVNVNRLRKK
+189 
-203 LDSIGLESFIVTKK
+203 
-217 GLGYRL
+217 
-223 GWEVMAKIQN
+223 MAKIQN

-270 DLVYAA
+270 DVVYAA
-276 VLDAILLLITVLV
+276 VLDAMIIIITVLA
-289 GFFRYSSKVK
+289 GFLGYSSKVK

-305 KRPVEEQ
+305 ERPVEEQ
-312 AQLPEATDDVEI
+312 AQLPEATDDVEM
-324 LYHGL
+324 LYHRL
-329 LENQSIARS
+329 LENQSIARN

-383 ICDDEQSQCQTADRT
+383 ICDDEQSQC
-398 GGNIGAAGLNA
+398 L
-409 ALKQQAVLTELSDNM
+409 LSDNM
-424 DSLEDELF
+424 DSFEDELF

-470 KYAKIMIRRHIGI
+470 KYAKIMIRRHIGM
-483 NYSGTGQKVYTDG
+483 NYSGTVQEVYTDG

-513 TPHGVVTIETAEEKD
+513 TPQGVVTIETAEEKD

-598 GFDLDYADVRD
+598 GFDLDYADTRD

>member
-1 MYRIFLVEDDET
+1 
-13 IAKLVRRHLE
+13 
-23 KWDYDVHVVQK
+23 
-34 FDAVMS
+34 
-40 EFASFDPQL
+40 
-49 VLMDIG
+49 
-55 LPFYNGYHWCTEI
+55 
-68 RRVSKV
+68 
-74 PVVFL
+74 
-79 SSAADN
+79 
-85 MNIVMAVSMGADD
+85 
-98 FIAKPFD
+98 
-105 LDVLTVKIQAIIR
+105 
-118 RCYDFGANNS
+118 
-128 VLEHNGAM
+128 
-136 LNISDATITYDDKRL
+136 
-151 ELTKNELKIL
+151 
-161 QTLFDN
+161 
-167 KERIVS
+167 
-173 RSLLMEKLWE
+173 
-183 SDAYVD
+183 
-189 ENTLSVNVNRLRKK
+189 
-203 LDSIGLESFIVTKK
+203 
-217 GLGYRL
+217 
-223 GWEVMAKIQN
+223 
-233 KPHLT
+233 
-238 NFIKQNYIWILMI
+238 MI

-312 AQLPEATDDVEI
+312 AQLPEPTDDVEI
-324 LYHGL
+324 LYHRL

-372 LEAEREELGQL
+372 LEADREELGQL
-383 ICDDEQSQCQTADRT
+383 ICDDEQSQC
-398 GGNIGAAGLNA
+398 L
-409 ALKQQAVLTELSDNM
+409 LSDNM
-424 DSLEDELF
+424 DSFEDELF

-483 NYSGTGQKVYTDG
+483 NYSGTGQEVYTDG

-513 TPHGVVTIETAEEKD
+513 TPHGVVTIETAEEKA

-589 IGKGTKVWI
+589 IGKGTEVRI

>member
-1 MYRIFLVEDDET
+1 M
-13 IAKLVRRHLE
+13 
-23 KWDYDVHVVQK
+23 
-34 FDAVMS
+34 
-40 EFASFDPQL
+40 
-49 VLMDIG
+49 
-55 LPFYNGYHWCTEI
+55 
-68 RRVSKV
+68 
-74 PVVFL
+74 
-79 SSAADN
+79 
-85 MNIVMAVSMGADD
+85 
-98 FIAKPFD
+98 
-105 LDVLTVKIQAIIR
+105 II
-118 RCYDFGANNS
+118 
-128 VLEHNGAM
+128 
-136 LNISDATITYDDKRL
+136 
-151 ELTKNELKIL
+151 
-161 QTLFDN
+161 
-167 KERIVS
+167 
-173 RSLLMEKLWE
+173 
-183 SDAYVD
+183 
-189 ENTLSVNVNRLRKK
+189 
-203 LDSIGLESFIVTKK
+203 
-217 GLGYRL
+217 
-223 GWEVMAKIQN
+223 
-233 KPHLT
+233 
-238 NFIKQNYIWILMI
+238 
-251 VTMSC
+251 TMSC

-270 DLVYAA
+270 DVVYAA

-324 LYHGL
+324 LYHRL

-338 ESESSAAIRQ
+338 ESESSAAVRQ
-348 SQMRDYYSMWVHQIK
+348 SRMRDYYSMWVHQIK

-383 ICDDEQSQCQTADRT
+383 MCDEE
-398 GGNIGAAGLNA
+398 
-409 ALKQQAVLTELSDNM
+409 QQASLKELSDNVA
-424 DSLEDELF
+424 SFEDELF

-483 NYSGTGQKVYTDG
+483 NYSGTGQVVYTDG

-513 TPHGVVTIETAEEKD
+513 TPQGVVTIETAEEKD

-598 GFDLDYADVRD
+598 GFDLDYADTRD

>member
-1 MYRIFLVEDDET
+1 
-13 IAKLVRRHLE
+13 
-23 KWDYDVHVVQK
+23 
-34 FDAVMS
+34 
-40 EFASFDPQL
+40 
-49 VLMDIG
+49 
-55 LPFYNGYHWCTEI
+55 
-68 RRVSKV
+68 
-74 PVVFL
+74 
-79 SSAADN
+79 
-85 MNIVMAVSMGADD
+85 
-98 FIAKPFD
+98 
-105 LDVLTVKIQAIIR
+105 
-118 RCYDFGANNS
+118 
-128 VLEHNGAM
+128 
-136 LNISDATITYDDKRL
+136 
-151 ELTKNELKIL
+151 
-161 QTLFDN
+161 
-167 KERIVS
+167 
-173 RSLLMEKLWE
+173 
-183 SDAYVD
+183 
-189 ENTLSVNVNRLRKK
+189 
-203 LDSIGLESFIVTKK
+203 
-217 GLGYRL
+217 
-223 GWEVMAKIQN
+223 MAKTQN

-270 DLVYAA
+270 DVVYAA

-312 AQLPEATDDVEI
+312 AQLPEATDDVEMF
-324 LYHGL
+324 YQRL

-372 LEAEREELGQL
+372 LEVEREELGQL
-383 ICDDEQSQCQTADRT
+383 ICDDEQSQY
-398 GGNIGAAGLNA
+398 L
-409 ALKQQAVLTELSDNM
+409 LSDNM
-424 DSLEDELF
+424 DSFEDELF

-483 NYSGTGQKVYTDG
+483 NYSGTGQEVYTDG

-513 TPHGVVTIETAEEKD
+513 TPQGVVTIETAEEKD
-528 RFFITIKDTGIGIK
+528 WFFITIKDTGIGIK

-598 GFDLDYADVRD
+598 GFDLDYSDVRD

>member
-1 MYRIFLVEDDET
+1 
-13 IAKLVRRHLE
+13 
-23 KWDYDVHVVQK
+23 
-34 FDAVMS
+34 
-40 EFASFDPQL
+40 
-49 VLMDIG
+49 
-55 LPFYNGYHWCTEI
+55 
-68 RRVSKV
+68 
-74 PVVFL
+74 
-79 SSAADN
+79 
-85 MNIVMAVSMGADD
+85 
-98 FIAKPFD
+98 
-105 LDVLTVKIQAIIR
+105 
-118 RCYDFGANNS
+118 
-128 VLEHNGAM
+128 
-136 LNISDATITYDDKRL
+136 
-151 ELTKNELKIL
+151 
-161 QTLFDN
+161 
-167 KERIVS
+167 
-173 RSLLMEKLWE
+173 
-183 SDAYVD
+183 
-189 ENTLSVNVNRLRKK
+189 
-203 LDSIGLESFIVTKK
+203 
-217 GLGYRL
+217 
-223 GWEVMAKIQN
+223 
-233 KPHLT
+233 
-238 NFIKQNYIWILMI
+238 MI

-312 AQLPEATDDVEI
+312 AQLPEAADDVEM
-324 LYHGL
+324 LYHRL

-383 ICDDEQSQCQTADRT
+383 ICDDEQSQC
-398 GGNIGAAGLNA
+398 L
-409 ALKQQAVLTELSDNM
+409 LSDNM
-424 DSLEDELF
+424 DSFEDELF

-470 KYAKIMIRRHIGI
+470 KYAKIMIRRHIGM
-483 NYSGTGQKVYTDG
+483 NYSGTVQEVYTDG
-496 KWLAFMLEQIL
+496 KWLAFILEQLL

-513 TPHGVVTIETAEEKD
+513 TPQGVVTIETAEEKD

-598 GFDLDYADVRD
+598 GFDLDYSDVRD

>member
-1 MYRIFLVEDDET
+1 M
-13 IAKLVRRHLE
+13 
-23 KWDYDVHVVQK
+23 
-34 FDAVMS
+34 
-40 EFASFDPQL
+40 
-49 VLMDIG
+49 
-55 LPFYNGYHWCTEI
+55 
-68 RRVSKV
+68 
-74 PVVFL
+74 
-79 SSAADN
+79 
-85 MNIVMAVSMGADD
+85 
-98 FIAKPFD
+98 
-105 LDVLTVKIQAIIR
+105 II
-118 RCYDFGANNS
+118 
-128 VLEHNGAM
+128 
-136 LNISDATITYDDKRL
+136 
-151 ELTKNELKIL
+151 
-161 QTLFDN
+161 
-167 KERIVS
+167 
-173 RSLLMEKLWE
+173 
-183 SDAYVD
+183 
-189 ENTLSVNVNRLRKK
+189 
-203 LDSIGLESFIVTKK
+203 
-217 GLGYRL
+217 
-223 GWEVMAKIQN
+223 
-233 KPHLT
+233 
-238 NFIKQNYIWILMI
+238 
-251 VTMSC
+251 TMSC

-270 DLVYAA
+270 DVVYAA

-312 AQLPEATDDVEI
+312 AQLSEATDDVEI
-324 LYHGL
+324 LYHRL

-383 ICDDEQSQCQTADRT
+383 ICDDEQSQY
-398 GGNIGAAGLNA
+398 L
-409 ALKQQAVLTELSDNM
+409 LSDNM
-424 DSLEDELF
+424 DSFEDELF

-459 SVDGVIRDTIK
+459 SLDGVIRDTIK

-483 NYSGTGQKVYTDG
+483 NYSGTKKQVYTDE
-496 KWLAFMLEQIL
+496 KWLAFILEQIL

-513 TPHGVVTIETAEEKD
+513 TPQGFVTIETAEEKD

-589 IGKGTKVWI
+589 LGKGTKVWI
-598 GFDLDYADVRD
+598 GFDLDYADTRD

>member
-1 MYRIFLVEDDET
+1 
-13 IAKLVRRHLE
+13 
-23 KWDYDVHVVQK
+23 
-34 FDAVMS
+34 
-40 EFASFDPQL
+40 
-49 VLMDIG
+49 
-55 LPFYNGYHWCTEI
+55 
-68 RRVSKV
+68 
-74 PVVFL
+74 
-79 SSAADN
+79 
-85 MNIVMAVSMGADD
+85 
-98 FIAKPFD
+98 
-105 LDVLTVKIQAIIR
+105 
-118 RCYDFGANNS
+118 
-128 VLEHNGAM
+128 
-136 LNISDATITYDDKRL
+136 
-151 ELTKNELKIL
+151 
-161 QTLFDN
+161 
-167 KERIVS
+167 
-173 RSLLMEKLWE
+173 
-183 SDAYVD
+183 
-189 ENTLSVNVNRLRKK
+189 
-203 LDSIGLESFIVTKK
+203 
-217 GLGYRL
+217 
-223 GWEVMAKIQN
+223 
-233 KPHLT
+233 
-238 NFIKQNYIWILMI
+238 MI

-324 LYHGL
+324 LYHRL

-372 LEAEREELGQL
+372 LEVEREELGQL
-383 ICDDEQSQCQTADRT
+383 ICDDEQSQY
-398 GGNIGAAGLNA
+398 L
-409 ALKQQAVLTELSDNM
+409 LSDNM
-424 DSLEDELF
+424 DSFEDELF

-483 NYSGTGQKVYTDG
+483 NYSGIGQDVYTDG

-513 TPHGVVTIETAEEKD
+513 TPQGVVTIETAEEKD

-598 GFDLDYADVRD
+598 GFDLDYSDVRD

>member
-1 MYRIFLVEDDET
+1 
-13 IAKLVRRHLE
+13 
-23 KWDYDVHVVQK
+23 
-34 FDAVMS
+34 
-40 EFASFDPQL
+40 
-49 VLMDIG
+49 
-55 LPFYNGYHWCTEI
+55 
-68 RRVSKV
+68 
-74 PVVFL
+74 
-79 SSAADN
+79 
-85 MNIVMAVSMGADD
+85 
-98 FIAKPFD
+98 
-105 LDVLTVKIQAIIR
+105 
-118 RCYDFGANNS
+118 
-128 VLEHNGAM
+128 
-136 LNISDATITYDDKRL
+136 
-151 ELTKNELKIL
+151 
-161 QTLFDN
+161 
-167 KERIVS
+167 
-173 RSLLMEKLWE
+173 
-183 SDAYVD
+183 
-189 ENTLSVNVNRLRKK
+189 
-203 LDSIGLESFIVTKK
+203 
-217 GLGYRL
+217 
-223 GWEVMAKIQN
+223 MAKTQN

-270 DLVYAA
+270 DVVYAA
-276 VLDAILLLITVLV
+276 VLDAMIIIITVLA
-289 GFFRYSSKVK
+289 GFLGYSSKVK

-305 KRPVEEQ
+305 ERPVEEQ
-312 AQLPEATDDVEI
+312 AQLPEATDDVEM
-324 LYHGL
+324 LYHRL
-329 LENQSIARS
+329 LENQSIARN

-383 ICDDEQSQCQTADRT
+383 MCDDEQSQC
-398 GGNIGAAGLNA
+398 L
-409 ALKQQAVLTELSDNM
+409 LSDNM
-424 DSLEDELF
+424 NSFEDELF

-470 KYAKIMIRRHIGI
+470 KYAKIMIRRHIGM
-483 NYSGTGQKVYTDG
+483 NYSGTVQEVYTDG
-496 KWLAFMLEQIL
+496 KWLAFILEQLL

-513 TPHGVVTIETAEEKD
+513 TPQGVVTIETAEEKD

-598 GFDLDYADVRD
+598 GFDLDYADTRD

>member
-1 MYRIFLVEDDET
+1 
-13 IAKLVRRHLE
+13 
-23 KWDYDVHVVQK
+23 
-34 FDAVMS
+34 
-40 EFASFDPQL
+40 
-49 VLMDIG
+49 
-55 LPFYNGYHWCTEI
+55 
-68 RRVSKV
+68 
-74 PVVFL
+74 
-79 SSAADN
+79 
-85 MNIVMAVSMGADD
+85 
-98 FIAKPFD
+98 
-105 LDVLTVKIQAIIR
+105 
-118 RCYDFGANNS
+118 
-128 VLEHNGAM
+128 
-136 LNISDATITYDDKRL
+136 
-151 ELTKNELKIL
+151 
-161 QTLFDN
+161 
-167 KERIVS
+167 
-173 RSLLMEKLWE
+173 
-183 SDAYVD
+183 
-189 ENTLSVNVNRLRKK
+189 
-203 LDSIGLESFIVTKK
+203 
-217 GLGYRL
+217 
-223 GWEVMAKIQN
+223 MAKIQD

-270 DLVYAA
+270 DVVYAA

-324 LYHGL
+324 LYHRL

-338 ESESSAAIRQ
+338 EAESSAAIRQ

-372 LEAEREELGQL
+372 LEVEREELGQL
-383 ICDDEQSQCQTADRT
+383 ICDDEQSQY
-398 GGNIGAAGLNA
+398 L
-409 ALKQQAVLTELSDNM
+409 LSDNM
-424 DSLEDELF
+424 DSFEDELF

-483 NYSGTGQKVYTDG
+483 NYSGTGQEVYTDG

-513 TPHGVVTIETAEEKD
+513 TPQGFVTIETAEEKD

-598 GFDLDYADVRD
+598 GFDLDYSDVRD

>member
-1 MYRIFLVEDDET
+1 
-13 IAKLVRRHLE
+13 
-23 KWDYDVHVVQK
+23 
-34 FDAVMS
+34 
-40 EFASFDPQL
+40 
-49 VLMDIG
+49 
-55 LPFYNGYHWCTEI
+55 
-68 RRVSKV
+68 
-74 PVVFL
+74 
-79 SSAADN
+79 
-85 MNIVMAVSMGADD
+85 
-98 FIAKPFD
+98 
-105 LDVLTVKIQAIIR
+105 
-118 RCYDFGANNS
+118 
-128 VLEHNGAM
+128 
-136 LNISDATITYDDKRL
+136 
-151 ELTKNELKIL
+151 
-161 QTLFDN
+161 
-167 KERIVS
+167 
-173 RSLLMEKLWE
+173 
-183 SDAYVD
+183 
-189 ENTLSVNVNRLRKK
+189 
-203 LDSIGLESFIVTKK
+203 
-217 GLGYRL
+217 
-223 GWEVMAKIQN
+223 
-233 KPHLT
+233 
-238 NFIKQNYIWILMI
+238 MI

-270 DLVYAA
+270 DVVYAA
-276 VLDAILLLITVLV
+276 VLDAMIIIITVLA
-289 GFFRYSSKVK
+289 GFLEYSSKVK

-305 KRPVEEQ
+305 ERPVEEQ
-312 AQLPEATDDVEI
+312 AQLPEAADDVEM
-324 LYHGL
+324 LYHRL

-383 ICDDEQSQCQTADRT
+383 ICDDEQSQC
-398 GGNIGAAGLNA
+398 L
-409 ALKQQAVLTELSDNM
+409 LSDNM
-424 DSLEDELF
+424 DSFEDELF

-470 KYAKIMIRRHIGI
+470 KYAKIMIRRHIGM
-483 NYSGTGQKVYTDG
+483 NYSGTVQEVYTDG
-496 KWLAFMLEQIL
+496 KWLAFILEQLL

-513 TPHGVVTIETAEEKD
+513 TPQGFVTIETAEEKD

-598 GFDLDYADVRD
+598 GFDLDYSDVRD